1 MYSRTRVKL
10 AGLLFLCPVCLVF
23 MSAVAQ
29 SQAPRRTVVH
39 TGSRSLAVTISGQ
52 GEPILFVPS
61 RGRSVDDFDN
71 LSKRLVGAGYQAI
84 LPEPRGIGGST
95 GPLEGIT
102 YHDLA
107 SDLAA
112 TIESVVGRSAT
123 VIGHD
128 FGGRIARTLAS
139 DHPRLVK
146 QVVLIG
152 AAGKVR
158 RAPEMERLTT
168 KFWETALPREDRLA
182 VLRQTFFAAGNDAG
196 VWQDGWDFEVAR
208 AQRASDSRTPLDE
221 WWAGGTAPML
231 VIYGAEDKIAVPANA
246 KSLAAEF
253 PDRVTLVEIS
263 RAGHA
268 MLPEQP
274 EQVAKA
280 VLAYLR
286 GKSDSKIR

>member
-1 MYSRTRVKL
+1 LHALRPASAQPGPGRH
-10 AGLLFLCPVCLVF
+10 LVVRAP
-23 MSAVAQ
+23 SAVVQ
-29 SQAPRRTVVH
+29 VTV
-39 TGSRSLAVTISGQ
+39 TGNGD
-52 GEPILFVPS
+52 PILFIPS
-61 RGRSVDDFDN
+61 RGRSVDDFEY
-71 LSKRLVGAGYQAI
+71 LSKRLIDAGYQTI

-112 TIESVVGRSAT
+112 TIQSVVGRPAT

-152 AAGKVR
+152 AAGRVR
-158 RAPEMERLTT
+158 RSPEVERLTNQ
-168 KFWETALPREDRLA
+168 FWETALSVEDRLA
-182 VLRQTFFAAGNDAG
+182 LLRQTFFAPGNDAS
-196 VWQDGWDFEVAR
+196 VWRNGWHLDVAK
-208 AQRASDSRTPLDE
+208 AQRESDSRTPFNE
-221 WWAGGTAPML
+221 WWAGGRAPML
-231 VIYGAEDKIAVPANA
+231 VIYGREDIVAVPANA

-253 PDRVTLVEIS
+253 PDRVTLVEITK
-263 RAGHA
+263 AGHA

-280 VLAYLR
+280 ILEYLR
-286 GKSDSKIR
+286 RTSDSK

>member
-1 MYSRTRVKL
+1 MRITHLFNGIFYSCHADRPSIPFYRCLVVPTHNSL
-10 AGLLFLCPVCLVF
+10 ATHDGHPSLITENPGDKNPGNPGDCPVF
-23 MSAVAQ
+23 TSAVAQ

-39 TGSRSLAVTISGQ
+39 AGSTSIAVTISGQ

-61 RGRSVDDFDN
+61 RGRSVDDFDD

-95 GPLEGIT
+95 GPLDGIT

-107 SDLAA
+107 SDLAV
-112 TIESVVGRSAT
+112 TLESVVRRPAT

-158 RAPEMERLTT
+158 RSPEMERLTT
-168 KFWETALPREDRLA
+168 RFWETALPTEDRLA
-182 VLRQTFFAAGNDAG
+182 VLRQTFFAPGNDAG
-196 VWQDGWDFEVAR
+196 VWQDGWHFEVAR
-208 AQRASDSRTPLDE
+208 AQRASDLRMSLDE
-221 WWAGGTAPML
+221 WWAGG
-231 VIYGAEDKIAVPANA
+231 GAD
-246 KSLAAEF
+246 
-253 PDRVTLVEIS
+253 
-263 RAGHA
+263 AG
-268 MLPEQP
+268 
-274 EQVAKA
+274 
-280 VLAYLR
+280 YLR
-286 GKSDSKIR
+286 CRG

>member
-1 MYSRTRVKL
+1 VH
-10 AGLLFLCPVCLVF
+10 AG
-23 MSAVAQ
+23 STNIAV
-29 SQAPRRTVVH
+29 S
-39 TGSRSLAVTISGQ
+39 ISGQ
-52 GEPILFVPS
+52 GEPLLFVPS
-61 RGRSVDDFDN
+61 RGRSVDDFDD
-71 LSKRLVGAGYQAI
+71 LSTRLAGAGYQAI

-112 TIESVVGRSAT
+112 TIQSVAGRPAT
-123 VIGHD
+123 IIGHD
-128 FGGRIARTLAS
+128 FGGRIVRTLAS
-139 DHPRLVK
+139 DHPGLVK

-152 AAGKVR
+152 VAGKVR
-158 RAPEMERLTT
+158 RSAEMERLT
-168 KFWETALPREDRLA
+168 KMFWETPLSTEDRLA
-182 VLRQTFFAAGNDAG
+182 LLRQTFFAAGNDAV
-196 VWQDGWDFEVAR
+196 VWRDGWHFAVAR

-231 VIYGAEDKIAVPANA
+231 VIYGAEDKIAVPGNA

-263 RAGHA
+263 KAGHA
-268 MLPEQP
+268 VLPEQP

-286 GKSDSKIR
+286 GRSGSK